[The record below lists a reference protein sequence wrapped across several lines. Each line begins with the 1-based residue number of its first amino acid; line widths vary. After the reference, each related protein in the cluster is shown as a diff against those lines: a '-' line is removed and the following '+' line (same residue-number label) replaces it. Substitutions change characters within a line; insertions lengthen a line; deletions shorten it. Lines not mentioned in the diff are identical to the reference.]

1 MSVKASRHESSV
13 FLWYNHVMFHVK
25 HYTSCNC
32 NKTGRVSA
40 FLIIFSILLPCI
52 YFAFFIHYLLVTS
65 LCFYTPSFCV
75 DLVLY
80 HLPIVTPAFLH
91 RLPVAASAIC
101 IDLFCCII
109 YRYSYYPQTRSFIS
123 HAFKFLESRSRPA
136 DIKFSR
142 FDFHCFLILILISFD
157 HILWKSFYCVKV
169 KYLVHGYI
177 EAFTM
182 NTCRFSLQ
190 TKLQFHCKATLQ
202 NHSICFT

>member
-1 MSVKASRHESSV
+1 
-13 FLWYNHVMFHVK
+13 
-25 HYTSCNC
+25 
-32 NKTGRVSA
+32 VSA
-40 FLIIFSILLPCI
+40 FLVYIFSYLMPSI
-52 YFAFFIHYLLVTS
+52 YFAFFIHYLLLHRFAFIHLLFVSTS
-65 LCFYTPSFCV
+65 YYTIF
-75 DLVLY
+75 LLL
-80 HLPIVTPAFLH
+80 HLPSYIGLLSLPLPSVPTLTMLH
-91 RLPVAASAIC
+91 
-101 IDLFCCII
+101 FCCII

-123 HAFKFLESRSRPA
+123 HAFNFLESRSRPA

-157 HILWKSFYCVKV
+157 HIVWKSFYCVKV

-190 TKLQFHCKATLQ
+190 TKLQFHCKATLK